1 MKIFNFFILF
11 IICNSLIAQE
21 TFPLNGVSENFEPI
35 YAFTNATIVY
45 SPGLKLEN
53 GILLV
58 KGDKIIAMDTSLEIP
73 NGSIVFNLK
82 GDYIY
87 PSFID
92 LYSNYKIKLNHLKII
107 LKNQFIIN
115 LKLKILFQILI

>member
-11 IICNSLIAQE
+11 IFCNSLSAQE

-53 GILLV
+53 GEHGLKDFVISKDSSV
-58 KGDKIIAMDTSLEIP
+58 IAM
-73 NGSIVFNLK
+73 
-82 GDYIY
+82 
-87 PSFID
+87 
-92 LYSNYKIKLNHLKII
+92 NH
-107 LKNQFIIN
+107 
-115 LKLKILFQILI
+115 

>member
-11 IICNSLIAQE
+11 IFCNSLIAQE

-92 LYSNYKIKLNHLKII
+92 LYSDYGVEKATKEKYNYRPQYQTSN
-107 LKNQFIIN
+107 
-115 LKLKILFQILI
+115 